1 MNDSQLMSKNVA
13 KRAAKTHEPYNSL
26 YWVTCY
32 IYLYYRG
39 QIVPNTGKVPPSKV
53 APVVCTHTA
62 EGHTKAVL
70 SLDATED
77 LLFTSSKGE

>member
-1 MNDSQLMSKNVA
+1 M
-13 KRAAKTHEPYNSL
+13 
-26 YWVTCY
+26 
-32 IYLYYRG
+32 
-39 QIVPNTGKVPPSKV
+39 PNTGKVQPSKT

>member
-1 MNDSQLMSKNVA
+1 M
-13 KRAAKTHEPYNSL
+13 PNS
-26 YWVTCY
+26 
-32 IYLYYRG
+32 
-39 QIVPNTGKVPPSKV
+39 GKVPPSKA

-77 LLFTSSKGE
+77 LLFTSSKGEEKPLLYSIDIPNQIFFIPPLPEPPTIKC

>member
-1 MNDSQLMSKNVA
+1 MFKNVA
-13 KRAAKTHEPYNSL
+13 KRAAKIHKPQYFF
-26 YWVTCY
+26 YWFTCY
-32 IYLYYRG
+32 IYFYNRG
-39 QIVPNTGKVPPSKV
+39 QIVPNIGKVPPSKA

>member
-1 MNDSQLMSKNVA
+1 M
-13 KRAAKTHEPYNSL
+13 
-26 YWVTCY
+26 
-32 IYLYYRG
+32 YYRG
-39 QIVPNTGKVPPSKV
+39 QIVPNTGKVPPSKA